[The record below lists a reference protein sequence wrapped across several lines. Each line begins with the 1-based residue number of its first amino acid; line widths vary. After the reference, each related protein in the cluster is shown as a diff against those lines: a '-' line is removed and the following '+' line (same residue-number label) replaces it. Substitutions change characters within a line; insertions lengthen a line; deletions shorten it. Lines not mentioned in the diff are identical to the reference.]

1 MCASACAR
9 ERVYAFTYLLTFVE
23 TGFLCRVPAGPKRR
37 FVCLSTA
44 DTEARMTMCGTEPQI
59 TLHSDL
65 PAS

>member
-37 FVCLSTA
+37 DLCASQLL
-44 DTEARMTMCGTEPQI
+44 
-59 TLHSDL
+59 TLRH
-65 PAS
+65 A